1 MPPLNAY
8 TLPIPSPVIFEA
20 QLAIFEKQPGCAKL
34 GNKLRMVTPALYES
48 IAHPSINVVKVKI
61 DENSSQFQMSGDI
74 RNLKTILNRELD
86 VEAHDALTLL
96 SPVQSE
102 TESDIFRSELHD
114 LCTSVGW
121 QIDPSA

>member
-1 MPPLNAY
+1 ME
-8 TLPIPSPVIFEA
+8 TL
-20 QLAIFEKQPGCAKL
+20 
-34 GNKLRMVTPALYES
+34 ALYES

-61 DENSSQFQMSGDI
+61 DENSSQFQLSGDI

-86 VEAHDALTLL
+86 VEAHDALILL

-102 TESDIFRSELHD
+102 TESDIFLSELHD